1 MRGLLALTLLAL
13 VVVGIIWMA
22 KSGGENQPVKEIER
36 VDNLKIKIT
45 RTNMNALGKAI
56 ATFVAVEGE
65 TPDSLEE
72 LRNAIGL
79 RSTSNLDAW
88 GATIKYERLTEND
101 FRLTSAGKD
110 MTFDTEDDI
119 IVDY

>member
-13 VVVGIIWMA
+13 VVIGILWLA
-22 KSGGENQPVKEIER
+22 KSGGENQPAKDIER
-36 VDNLKIKIT
+36 FDNLKIKVT

-65 TPDSLEE
+65 TPESLEE

-79 RSTSNLDAW
+79 RSTSSLDAW
-88 GATIKYERLTEND
+88 GTTFKYERLTEND
-101 FRLTSAGKD
+101 FRLTSAGRD

>member
-1 MRGLLALTLLAL
+1 MRGLLALTLLVL
-13 VVVGIIWMA
+13 VVIGILWLA

-36 VDNLKIKIT
+36 FDNLKTKAT
-45 RTNMNALGKAI
+45 ETNMRALGRSI

-65 TPDSLEE
+65 TPESLEE
-72 LRNAIGL
+72 LRKAIGL
-79 RSTSNLDAW
+79 RSTSSLDAW
-88 GATIKYERLTEND
+88 GTTIRYEKLSEND

-110 MTFDTEDDI
+110 KTFDTEDDI

>member
-36 VDNLKIKIT
+36 LDNLKIEVT

-56 ATFVAVEGE
+56 AAFVAAEGE
-65 TPDSLEE
+65 IPESLED
-72 LRNAIGL
+72 LRKDIGIP
-79 RSTSNLDAW
+79 SPSSLDAW
-88 GATIKYERLTEND
+88 GTAIKYERLTEDD
-101 FRLTSAGKD
+101 FRLISAGKD
-110 MTFDTEDDI
+110 KTFNTEDDI
-119 IVDY
+119 IINY